1 MTYPTPRAAGA
12 VAAVA
17 CLAALAACTANV
29 TAPPAADTAK
39 DVAAITAAETQFNA
53 DYKARAVDKLVGV
66 EAADYIGYIPF
77 SPVQN
82 GPDNPT
88 TWAADFAKDPAQ
100 QVTLTPD
107 RVEVAKSGDLGY
119 VIGHFARTSTNAK
132 THAVEN
138 NTGGYITV
146 YRKQADGTWKNV
158 AVSVSP
164 GPPTAAAAAPAA
176 KS

>member
-1 MTYPTPRAAGA
+1 MIHQLPRAARA
-12 VAAVA
+12 VAGVA
-17 CLAALAACTANV
+17 ALAALAACTANV

-66 EAADYIGYIPF
+66 EGADYIGYIPF
-77 SPVQN
+77 QAVQN

-119 VIGHFARTSTNAK
+119 VVGHFARTATNAK

-138 NTGGYITV
+138 NTGGYVTV
-146 YRKQADGTWKNV
+146 YRKQADGGWKVV

-164 GPPTAAAAAPAA
+164 GPPATAGAPPAT
-176 KS
+176 S

>member
-1 MTYPTPRAAGA
+1 MIHRVHRGARAIAGA
-12 VAAVA
+12 AA
-17 CLAALAACTANV
+17 LAALAACSQTT
-29 TAPPAADTAK
+29 TAPPAADTSK

-53 DYKARAVDKLVGV
+53 DYKARAVDKLVGA
-66 EAADYIGYIPF
+66 EGADYIGYIPF

-82 GPDNPT
+82 GPDNPK

-107 RVEVAKSGDLGY
+107 RIEVAKAGDLGY
-119 VIGHFARTSTNAK
+119 VVGHYASTGANPQ
-132 THAVEN
+132 THVVEN
-138 NTGGYITV
+138 HAGGYVTV
-146 YRKQADGTWKNV
+146 YRKQADGGWKSV

-164 GPPTAAAAAPAA
+164 GPPATATPPAA